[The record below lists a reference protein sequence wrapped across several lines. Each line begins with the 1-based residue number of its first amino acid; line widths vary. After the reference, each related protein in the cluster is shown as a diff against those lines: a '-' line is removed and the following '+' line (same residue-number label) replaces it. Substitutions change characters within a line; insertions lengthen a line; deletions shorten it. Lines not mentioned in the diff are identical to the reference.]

1 MPKGLAGRIKLTEPE
16 RGGCELVSVSGL
28 CRE

>member
-16 RGGCELVSVSGL
+16 RGGCEIVSVSGL